1 MQLGFFF
8 DQTRCSGCYT
18 CIAACRQWHHS
29 QADRRRVETFEEGE
43 FPAVKVTFLSLSC
56 LHCESPA
63 CVSACPTGALW
74 KRKEDG
80 IVLVNSED
88 CLGKA
93 DCGQCSLAC
102 PYGAIG
108 FGVDERVDKCDFCRR
123 RMEAGEKP
131 ICVLACTTRAL
142 DFGPLEELR
151 AAVGVRKDAKGFEYN
166 AEVKPSIVFKPKN

>member
-18 CIAACRQWHHS
+18 CIVACRQWHHS

-43 FPAVKVTFLSLSC
+43 FPDVNVTFLSLSC

-88 CLGKA
+88 CLGKV
-93 DCGQCSLAC
+93 DCGQCRLAC
-102 PYGAIG
+102 PYDAIG
-108 FGVDERVDKCDFCRR
+108 VGVDERVEKCDFCRR
-123 RMEAGEKP
+123 RIEAGEKP

-142 DFGPLEELR
+142 DVGPLEELK
-151 AAVGVRKDAKGFEYN
+151 AAVGVRKEAKGFVHN
-166 AEVKPSIVFKPKN
+166 VEVKPSIAFKPKI